1 MAELDLGPEDISSI
15 FPELAE
21 KKFKVT
27 KEEQKEILEEA
38 LETKDSKI
46 PLAFNPF
53 GPSVFGQKL
62 EEAKEQKIQNK
73 MEYVSEIIG
82 APVQN
87 VGFSNYKDL
96 FLTLDLSRS
105 NYFKN
110 RQKKFMGYYPKG
122 EYQRVSVDYGDGN
135 TEKLELFKYD
145 KDDDFYKVA
154 NPYGRDFGEIGRVAG
169 TILDEAFAFDIASL
183 AGPELLKKSKHPVLK
198 TTGYALDKV
207 PPTVRVTIA
216 NYLGLKGKELTEF
229 MRGFGEN
236 EYDVDNFAE
245 VDFFKTFTDLDDYS
259 TALLAGGLYKAT
271 TEFANYLL
279 KGQRPGMVDMS
290 ERIIRASEELS
301 KSTGVKIDPLV
312 FAQLASNP
320 IVRRIYFQAG
330 LFVQRPELI
339 QQGQI
344 KSLKKALEKFGVGK
358 ADGQLDFGQLDLLN
372 KELAL
377 QIANDSKLVSG
388 GVFTSLDEANTALQ
402 QAVRE
407 WNSVTLKT
415 TNTYTNNAIKAFKES
430 GEDVSINLTQFKNNF
445 SKQMKSFFTKYQPK
459 DKTVGGE
466 YGTPTLITPPKKTYG
481 SIAEEF
487 KEMDE
492 VVKNLDNTISS
503 LKDGNLDSLKTL
515 IQMRSDL
522 HQLTMHPDEGVNA
535 IATELHENLVK
546 VLKGQNIDLVSGP
559 NTFKDMLNILDNHM
573 AGEEAVRSVAFI
585 KDALTKGGDPDKF
598 VSQFMKAGNTIKI
611 SALKNMLLEG
621 TEGAQKEGA
630 EKAFNVF
637 KNAWI
642 TNTLKN
648 KNGVEILDDFLTTD
662 KNSLKVMLGDNY
674 EAVVKQMKEIIYKQN
689 KLADGIVTQG
699 TRGNSKEFAEKL
711 INESQQ
717 TGSIGLGNKFDEY
730 ITDLGGVDSNAA
742 DVVRYHIINGMLQRS
757 QKIVEKAGKDAFSD
771 TLDPRALRNEIR
783 ALQQNEYLMK
793 FFDEKQIEDLQNFNL
808 YTTALAGGND
818 VGGMIAAGAEVAEFV
833 DKFNVGKL
841 AFSLLKYDI
850 VSRLLSKKATSSLL
864 SDLDATNAISPNNLR
879 VLSAALAELEKDVLG
894 AVTDS
899 NEVNDQGIL
908 FEFNADDL
916 AGPATGGTTTTRAP
930 IMNVD
935 EAVREIPMASV
946 NPVSRLSGANI
957 AAPITDTG
965 AMNPDTMARGQQLF
979 AGPGEITFASKG
991 GIMNSK
997 KAFQRVA

>member
-15 FPELAE
+15 FPEIAE

-169 TILDEAFAFDIASL
+169 TILDEAFALDIASL
-183 AGPELLKKSKHPVLK
+183 AGPELLKKSKHPILK
-198 TTGYALDKV
+198 GTGYALDAV

-259 TALLAGGLYKAT
+259 TALLAGGLYKGT

-279 KGQRPGMVDMS
+279 KGKRPGMVEMGED
-290 ERIIRASEELS
+290 IIRASEEL
-301 KSTGVKIDPLV
+301 GLDPLV
-312 FAQLASNP
+312 FAQLAANP
-320 IVRRIYFQAG
+320 IIRRIYTQSG

-339 QQGQI
+339 KQSQL
-344 KSLKKALEKFGVGK
+344 KSLQDALEKFGVGK
-358 ADGQLDFGQLDLLN
+358 GDGQLDLGQLDLLN
-372 KELAL
+372 KQLSL
-377 QIANDSKLVSG
+377 QIANDSKLVSK
-388 GVFTSLDEANTALQ
+388 GVFTSLDEANVALQ
-402 QAVRE
+402 ESINA
-407 WNSVTLKT
+407 WNKVTLKT
-415 TNTYTNNAIKAFKES
+415 TNTYTNRAIQAFKDS
-430 GEDVSINLTQFKNNF
+430 GEDVSINITQFKNNF
-445 SKQMKSFFTKYQPK
+445 STQMKSFFTKYQPK

-481 SIAEEF
+481 SVAEEF

-515 IQMRSDL
+515 IKMRTDL
-522 HQLTMHPDEGVNA
+522 HKLTMHPDEGVNA
-535 IATELHENLVK
+535 IAGDLYENLVT

-559 NTFKDMLNILDNHM
+559 NSFKGMLGILDNHM
-573 AGEEAVRSVAFI
+573 AGEEAVRSLGFI

-648 KNGVEILDDFLTTD
+648 KNGVEIIDDFLTKD
-662 KNSLKVMLGDNY
+662 KESLKVLLGDNY
-674 EAVVKQMKEIIYKQN
+674 EAVAKQMKEIIYKEN
-689 KLADGIVTQG
+689 KLVDGIVTQA

-711 INESQQ
+711 IKESQQ
-717 TGSIGLGNKFDEY
+717 KGDIGLGNKFDEY
-730 ITDLGGVDSNAA
+730 IKDLGGLDSNAA
-742 DVVRYHIINGMLQRS
+742 DVVRYHIISGMLQRS
-757 QKIVEKAGKDAFSD
+757 QEIVEKAGKKAFSD
-771 TLDPRALRNEIR
+771 TLNPRTLRNEIR

-793 FFDEKQIEDLQNFNL
+793 FFDEKQIKDLQNFNL

-850 VSRLLSKKATSSLL
+850 VARLLSKKATSSLL

-879 VLSAALAELEKDVLG
+879 VLNAALAELEKDVLG
-894 AVTDS
+894 AVIDG

-979 AGPGEITFASKG
+979 AGPGEITFAAKG
-991 GIMNSK
+991 GIMNTK

>member
-15 FPELAE
+15 FPEIAE

-145 KDDDFYKVA
+145 KNDDFYKVA

-169 TILDEAFAFDIASL
+169 TILDEAFALDIASL
-183 AGPELLKKSKHPVLK
+183 AGPELLKKSKHPILK
-198 TTGYALDKV
+198 GTGYALDAV

-259 TALLAGGLYKAT
+259 TALLAGGLYKGT

-279 KGQRPGMVDMS
+279 KGKRPGMVEMGED
-290 ERIIRASEELS
+290 IIRASEEL
-301 KSTGVKIDPLV
+301 GLDPLV
-312 FAQLASNP
+312 FAQLAANP
-320 IVRRIYFQAG
+320 IIRRIYTQSG

-339 QQGQI
+339 KQSQL
-344 KSLKKALEKFGVGK
+344 KSLQDALEKFGVGK
-358 ADGQLDFGQLDLLN
+358 GDGQLDLGQLDLLN
-372 KELAL
+372 KQLSL
-377 QIANDSKLVSG
+377 QIANDSKLVSK
-388 GVFTSLDEANTALQ
+388 GVFTSLDEANVALQ
-402 QAVRE
+402 ESINA
-407 WNSVTLKT
+407 WNKVTLKT
-415 TNTYTNNAIKAFKES
+415 TNTYTNRAIQAFKDS
-430 GEDVSINLTQFKNNF
+430 GEDVSINITQFKNNF
-445 SKQMKSFFTKYQPK
+445 STQMKSFFTKYQPK

-481 SIAEEF
+481 SVAEEF

-515 IQMRSDL
+515 IKMRTDL
-522 HQLTMHPDEGVNA
+522 HKLTMHPDEGVNA
-535 IATELHENLVK
+535 IAGDLYENLVT

-559 NTFKDMLNILDNHM
+559 NSFKGMLGILDNHM
-573 AGEEAVRSVAFI
+573 AGEEAVRSLGFI

-648 KNGVEILDDFLTTD
+648 KNGVEIIDDFLTKD
-662 KNSLKVMLGDNY
+662 KESLKVLLGDNY
-674 EAVVKQMKEIIYKQN
+674 EAVAKQMKEIIYKEN
-689 KLADGIVTQG
+689 KLVDGIVTQA

-711 INESQQ
+711 IKESQQ
-717 TGSIGLGNKFDEY
+717 KGDIGLGNKFDEY
-730 ITDLGGVDSNAA
+730 IKDLGGLDSNAA
-742 DVVRYHIINGMLQRS
+742 DVVRYHIISGMLQRS
-757 QKIVEKAGKDAFSD
+757 QEIVEKAGKKAFSD
-771 TLDPRALRNEIR
+771 TLNPRTLRNEIR

-850 VSRLLSKKATSSLL
+850 VARLLSKKATSSLL

-879 VLSAALAELEKDVLG
+879 VLNAALAELEKDVLG
-894 AVTDS
+894 AVIDG

>member
-15 FPELAE
+15 FPEITE

-96 FLTLDLSRS
+96 FLTFDLSRS

-169 TILDEAFAFDIASL
+169 TILDEAFGLDVAALGS
-183 AGPELLKKSKHPVLK
+183 PELLKRMKHPILK
-198 TTGYALDKV
+198 GTGYALDAV
-207 PPTVRVTIA
+207 PPTLRVTIA

-259 TALLAGGLYKAT
+259 TALLAGGLYKGT

-279 KGQRPGMVDMS
+279 KGKRPGMVEMGED
-290 ERIIRASEELS
+290 IIRASEEL
-301 KSTGVKIDPLV
+301 GLDPLV
-312 FAQLASNP
+312 FAQLAANP
-320 IVRRIYFQAG
+320 IIRRIYTQSG

-339 QQGQI
+339 KQSQL
-344 KSLKKALEKFGVGK
+344 KSLQDALEKFGVGK
-358 ADGQLDFGQLDLLN
+358 GDGQLDLGQLDLLN
-372 KELAL
+372 KQLSL
-377 QIANDSKLVSG
+377 QIANDSKLVSK
-388 GVFTSLDEANTALQ
+388 GVFTSLDEANVALQ
-402 QAVRE
+402 ESINA
-407 WNSVTLKT
+407 WNKVTLKT
-415 TNTYTNNAIKAFKES
+415 TDTYTNRAIQAFKDS
-430 GEDVSINLTQFKNNF
+430 GEDVSINITQFKNNF
-445 SKQMKSFFTKYQPK
+445 STQMKNFFTKYQPK

-481 SIAEEF
+481 SIPEEF
-487 KEMDE
+487 KQMDQI
-492 VVKNLDNTISS
+492 VKDLDNTISS
-503 LKDGNLDSLKTL
+503 LKDGNLNNLKTL
-515 IQMRSDL
+515 IKMRTDL
-522 HQLTMHPDEGVNA
+522 HKLTMHPDEGINA
-535 IATELHENLVK
+535 VATDLYENLVT

-559 NTFKDMLNILDNHM
+559 NSFKGMLGILDNHM
-573 AGEEAVRSVAFI
+573 AGEEAVRSLGFI

-598 VSQFMKAGNTIKI
+598 VSQFLKAGNTIKV
-611 SALKNMLLEG
+611 SALKNMFLEG
-621 TEGAQKEGA
+621 TEGTQREGA

-648 KNGVEILDDFLTTD
+648 KNGVEIIDDFLTKD
-662 KNSLKVMLGDNY
+662 KESLKVLLGDNY
-674 EAVVKQMKEIIYKQN
+674 EAVAKQMKEIIYKEN
-689 KLADGIVTQG
+689 KLVDGIVAQA

-711 INESQQ
+711 IKESQQ
-717 TGSIGLGNKFDEY
+717 KGSIGLGNKFDEY
-730 ITDLGGVDSNAA
+730 IKDLGGLDSNAA
-742 DVVRYHIINGMLQRS
+742 DVVRYHIISGMLQRS
-757 QKIVEKAGKDAFSD
+757 QEIVEKAGKNAFSD
-771 TLDPRALRNEIR
+771 TLNPRTLRNEIR

-879 VLSAALAELEKDVLG
+879 ILNTALAELEKDVLG
-894 AVTDS
+894 AVTDG

-916 AGPATGGTTTTRAP
+916 AGPATGGTTTTRTT

-935 EAVREIPMASV
+935 
-946 NPVSRLSGANI
+946 
-957 AAPITDTG
+957 
-965 AMNPDTMARGQQLF
+965 
-979 AGPGEITFASKG
+979 
-991 GIMNSK
+991 
-997 KAFQRVA
+997 

>member
-15 FPELAE
+15 FPEIAE

-96 FLTLDLSRS
+96 FLTFDLSRS

-145 KDDDFYKVA
+145 KNDDFYKVA

-169 TILDEAFAFDIASL
+169 TILDEAFALDIASL
-183 AGPELLKKSKHPVLK
+183 AGPELLKKSKHPILK
-198 TTGYALDKV
+198 GTGYALDAV

-259 TALLAGGLYKAT
+259 TALLAGGLYKGT

-279 KGQRPGMVDMS
+279 KGKRPGMVEMGED
-290 ERIIRASEELS
+290 IIRASEEL
-301 KSTGVKIDPLV
+301 GLDPLV
-312 FAQLASNP
+312 FAQLAANP
-320 IVRRIYFQAG
+320 IIRRIYTQSG

-339 QQGQI
+339 KQSQL
-344 KSLKKALEKFGVGK
+344 KSLQDALEKFGVGK
-358 ADGQLDFGQLDLLN
+358 GDGQLDLGQLDLLN
-372 KELAL
+372 KQLSL
-377 QIANDSKLVSG
+377 QIANDSKLVSK
-388 GVFTSLDEANTALQ
+388 GVFTSLDEANVALQ
-402 QAVRE
+402 ESINA
-407 WNSVTLKT
+407 WNKVTLKT
-415 TNTYTNNAIKAFKES
+415 TNTYTNRAIQAFKDS
-430 GEDVSINLTQFKNNF
+430 GEDVSINITQFKNNF
-445 SKQMKSFFTKYQPK
+445 STQMKSFFTKYQPK

-481 SIAEEF
+481 SVAEEF

-515 IQMRSDL
+515 IKMRTDL
-522 HQLTMHPDEGVNA
+522 HKLTMHPDEGINA
-535 IATELHENLVK
+535 IAGDLYENLVT

-559 NTFKDMLNILDNHM
+559 NSFKGMLGILDNHM
-573 AGEEAVRSVAFI
+573 AGEEAVRSLGFI

-648 KNGVEILDDFLTTD
+648 KNGVEIIDDFLTKD
-662 KNSLKVMLGDNY
+662 KESLKVLLGDNY
-674 EAVVKQMKEIIYKQN
+674 EAVAKQMKEIIYKEN
-689 KLADGIVTQG
+689 KLVDGIVTQA

-711 INESQQ
+711 IKESQQ
-717 TGSIGLGNKFDEY
+717 KGDIGLGNKFDEY
-730 ITDLGGVDSNAA
+730 IKDLGGLDSNAA
-742 DVVRYHIINGMLQRS
+742 DVVRYHIISGMLQRS
-757 QKIVEKAGKDAFSD
+757 QEIVEKAGKKAFSD
-771 TLDPRALRNEIR
+771 TLNPRTLRNEIR

-793 FFDEKQIEDLQNFNL
+793 FFDEKQIKDLQNFNL

-850 VSRLLSKKATSSLL
+850 VARLLSKKATSSLL

-879 VLSAALAELEKDVLG
+879 VLNAALAELEKDVLG
-894 AVTDS
+894 AVIDG

-979 AGPGEITFASKG
+979 AGPGEITFAAKG
-991 GIMNSK
+991 GIMNTK

>member
-1 MAELDLGPEDISSI
+1 MAELDLGPEDITSI
-15 FPELAE
+15 FPDVAE

-27 KEEQKEILEEA
+27 KDEEKKILEEA
-38 LETKDSKI
+38 LETKDSKL
-46 PLAFNPF
+46 PPFNPF
-53 GPSVFGQKL
+53 GPSVYGQKL

-96 FLTLDLSRS
+96 FLTYDLSRS

-145 KDDDFYKVA
+145 KDDNFYKVA

-169 TILDEAFAFDIASL
+169 TVIDEAFGLDVAALGS
-183 AGPELLKKSKHPVLK
+183 PELLKKMKHPVLK
-198 TTGYALDKV
+198 GAGYALDAI
-207 PPTVRVTIA
+207 PPTLRVTIA

-259 TALLAGGLYKAT
+259 TALLAGGLYKGT

-279 KGQRPGMVDMS
+279 KGKRPGMVDMG
-290 ERIIRASEELS
+290 EDIIRASEELNLE
-301 KSTGVKIDPLV
+301 PLV
-312 FAQLASNP
+312 FAQLAANP
-320 IVRRIYFQAG
+320 IIRRIYTQSG

-339 QQGQI
+339 KQTQL
-344 KSLKKALEKFGVGK
+344 KSLQDALKKFGVGTG
-358 ADGQLDFGQLDLLN
+358 DGQLDFGQLDLLN
-372 KELAL
+372 KQLSL
-377 QIANDSKLVSG
+377 QIANDSKLVSK
-388 GVFTSLDEANTALQ
+388 GVFTSLDEANVALQ
-402 QAVRE
+402 ESINA
-407 WNSVTLKT
+407 WNKVTLKT
-415 TNTYTNNAIKAFKES
+415 TDTYTNKAIKAFKDS
-430 GEDVSINLTQFKNNF
+430 GEDVSINITQFKNNF
-445 SKQMKSFFTKYQPK
+445 STQMKSFFTKYQPK

-466 YGTPTLITPPKKTYG
+466 YGTPTFLTPPKKTYG
-481 SIAEEF
+481 SVAEEF

-515 IQMRSDL
+515 IKMRTDL
-522 HQLTMHPDEGVNA
+522 HKLTMHPDEGINA
-535 IATELHENLVK
+535 IAGELHENLIK

-559 NTFKDMLNILDNHM
+559 NSFKGMLNILDNHM
-573 AGEEAVRSVAFI
+573 AGEEAVRSLGFI

-598 VSQFMKAGNTIKI
+598 VSQFMKAGNTIKV

-621 TEGAQKEGA
+621 TEGTQKEGA

-648 KNGVEILDDFLTTD
+648 KNGVEIIDDFLTKD
-662 KNSLKVMLGDNY
+662 KESLKVLLGDNY
-674 EAVVKQMKEIIYKQN
+674 EAVAKQMKEIIYKEN
-689 KLADGIVTQG
+689 KLVDGIVTQA

-711 INESQQ
+711 IKESQGK
-717 TGSIGLGNKFDEY
+717 GSIGLGNKFDEY
-730 ITDLGGVDSNAA
+730 INDLGGVDSNAA
-742 DVVRYHIINGMLQRS
+742 DVVRYHIISGMLQKS
-757 QKIVEKAGKDAFSD
+757 QEIVDKAGKKAFSD
-771 TLDPRALRNEIR
+771 TLNPRTLRNEIR
-783 ALQQNEYLMK
+783 ALQQNEYLMR
-793 FFDEKQIEDLQNFNL
+793 FFDEKQIKDLQNFNL

-879 VLSAALAELEKDVLG
+879 ILNTALAELEKDVLG
-894 AVTDS
+894 AVTDV

-946 NPVSRLSGANI
+946 NPSSRLSGANI
-957 AAPITDTG
+957 ATPIIDPNRAALAFGSDDILTRALQEQT
-965 AMNPDTMARGQQLF
+965 PRF
-979 AGPGEITFASKG
+979 AAKG
-991 GIMNSK
+991 GIMNTK

>member
-15 FPELAE
+15 FPEIAE

-145 KDDDFYKVA
+145 KNDDFYKVA

-169 TILDEAFAFDIASL
+169 TILDEAFGLDVAALGS
-183 AGPELLKKSKHPVLK
+183 PELLKRMKHPILK
-198 TTGYALDKV
+198 GTGYALDAV

-259 TALLAGGLYKAT
+259 TALLAGGLYKGT

-279 KGQRPGMVDMS
+279 KGKRPGMVEMGED
-290 ERIIRASEELS
+290 IIRASEEL
-301 KSTGVKIDPLV
+301 GLDPLV
-312 FAQLASNP
+312 FAQLAANP
-320 IVRRIYFQAG
+320 IIRRIYTQSG

-339 QQGQI
+339 KQSQL
-344 KSLKKALEKFGVGK
+344 KSLQDALEKFGVGK
-358 ADGQLDFGQLDLLN
+358 GDGQLDLGQLDLLN
-372 KELAL
+372 KQLSL
-377 QIANDSKLVSG
+377 QIANDSKLVSK
-388 GVFTSLDEANTALQ
+388 GVFTSLDEANVALQ
-402 QAVRE
+402 ESINA
-407 WNSVTLKT
+407 WNKVTLKT
-415 TNTYTNNAIKAFKES
+415 TNTYTNRAIQAFKDS
-430 GEDVSINLTQFKNNF
+430 GEDVSINITQFKNNF
-445 SKQMKSFFTKYQPK
+445 STQMKSFFTKYQPK

-481 SIAEEF
+481 SVAEEF

-515 IQMRSDL
+515 IKMRTDL
-522 HQLTMHPDEGVNA
+522 HKLTMHPDEGVNA
-535 IATELHENLVK
+535 IAGDLYENLVT

-559 NTFKDMLNILDNHM
+559 NSFKGMLGILDNHM
-573 AGEEAVRSVAFI
+573 AGEEAVRSLGFI

-648 KNGVEILDDFLTTD
+648 KNGVEIIDDFLTKD
-662 KNSLKVMLGDNY
+662 KESLKVLLGDNY
-674 EAVVKQMKEIIYKQN
+674 EAVAKQMKEIIYKEN
-689 KLADGIVTQG
+689 KLVDGIVTQA

-711 INESQQ
+711 IKESQQ
-717 TGSIGLGNKFDEY
+717 KGDIGLGNKFDEY
-730 ITDLGGVDSNAA
+730 IKDLGGLDSNAA
-742 DVVRYHIINGMLQRS
+742 DVVRYHIISGMLQRS
-757 QKIVEKAGKDAFSD
+757 QEIVEKAGKKAFSD
-771 TLDPRALRNEIR
+771 TLNPRTLRNEIR

-793 FFDEKQIEDLQNFNL
+793 FFDEKQIKDLQNFNL

-850 VSRLLSKKATSSLL
+850 VARLLSKKATSSLL

-879 VLSAALAELEKDVLG
+879 VLNAALAELEKDVLG
-894 AVTDS
+894 AVIDG

-979 AGPGEITFASKG
+979 AGPGEITFAAKG
-991 GIMNSK
+991 GIMNTK

>member
-15 FPELAE
+15 FPEIAE

-96 FLTLDLSRS
+96 FLTFDLSRS

-145 KDDDFYKVA
+145 KNDDFYKVA

-169 TILDEAFAFDIASL
+169 TILDEAFGLDVAALGS
-183 AGPELLKKSKHPVLK
+183 PELLKRMKHPILK
-198 TTGYALDKV
+198 GTGYALDAV

-259 TALLAGGLYKAT
+259 TALLAGGLYKGT

-279 KGQRPGMVDMS
+279 KGKRPGMVEMGED
-290 ERIIRASEELS
+290 IIRASEEL
-301 KSTGVKIDPLV
+301 GLDPLV
-312 FAQLASNP
+312 FAQLAANP
-320 IVRRIYFQAG
+320 IIRRIYTQSG

-339 QQGQI
+339 KQSQL
-344 KSLKKALEKFGVGK
+344 KSLQDALEKFGVGK
-358 ADGQLDFGQLDLLN
+358 GDGQLDLGQLDLLN
-372 KELAL
+372 KQLSL
-377 QIANDSKLVSG
+377 QIANDSKLVSK
-388 GVFTSLDEANTALQ
+388 GVFTSLDEANVALQ
-402 QAVRE
+402 ESINA
-407 WNSVTLKT
+407 WNKVTLKT
-415 TNTYTNNAIKAFKES
+415 TNTYTNRAIQAFKDS
-430 GEDVSINLTQFKNNF
+430 GEDVSINITQFKNNF
-445 SKQMKSFFTKYQPK
+445 STQMKSFFTKYQPK

-481 SIAEEF
+481 SVAEEF

-515 IQMRSDL
+515 IKMRTDL
-522 HQLTMHPDEGVNA
+522 HKLTMHPDEGVNA
-535 IATELHENLVK
+535 IAGDLYENLVT

-559 NTFKDMLNILDNHM
+559 NSFKGMLGILDNHM
-573 AGEEAVRSVAFI
+573 AGEEAVRSLGFI

-648 KNGVEILDDFLTTD
+648 KNGVEIIDDFLTKD
-662 KNSLKVMLGDNY
+662 KESLKVLLGDNY
-674 EAVVKQMKEIIYKQN
+674 EAVAKQMKEIIYKEN
-689 KLADGIVTQG
+689 KLVDGIVTQA

-711 INESQQ
+711 IKESQQ
-717 TGSIGLGNKFDEY
+717 KGDIGLGNKFDEY
-730 ITDLGGVDSNAA
+730 IKDLGGLDSNAA
-742 DVVRYHIINGMLQRS
+742 DVVRYHIISGMLQRS
-757 QKIVEKAGKDAFSD
+757 QEIVEKAGKKAFSD
-771 TLDPRALRNEIR
+771 TLNPRTLRNEIR

-793 FFDEKQIEDLQNFNL
+793 FFDEKQIKDLQNFNL

-850 VSRLLSKKATSSLL
+850 VARLLSKKATSSLL

-879 VLSAALAELEKDVLG
+879 ILNTALAELEKDVLG
-894 AVTDS
+894 AVTDG

-979 AGPGEITFASKG
+979 AGPGEITFAAKG
-991 GIMNSK
+991 GIMNTK

>member
-1 MAELDLGPEDISSI
+1 MAELDLGPEDITSI
-15 FPELAE
+15 FPDVAE

-53 GPSVFGQKL
+53 GPSVFGEKL
-62 EEAKEQKIQNK
+62 KEAKEQKIQNK

-96 FLTLDLSRS
+96 FLTFDLSRS

-169 TILDEAFAFDIASL
+169 TILDEAFAFDVASL

-216 NYLGLKGKELTEF
+216 NFLGLKGKELTEF
-229 MRGFGEN
+229 MKGFGEN

-245 VDFFKTFTDLDDYS
+245 IDFFNTANQLDDVFS
-259 TALLAGGLYKAT
+259 ALLAGGLYKST
-271 TEFANYLL
+271 TEFSNYLL
-279 KGQRPGMVDMS
+279 KGKRPGMVEMGED
-290 ERIIRASEELS
+290 IIRASEEL
-301 KSTGVKIDPLV
+301 GLEPLV
-312 FAQLASNP
+312 FAQLAANP
-320 IVRRIYFQAG
+320 IIRRIYTQSG

-339 QQGQI
+339 KQSQL
-344 KSLKKALEKFGVGK
+344 KSLQDALEKFGVGK
-358 ADGQLDFGQLDLLN
+358 GDGQLNLGQLDLLN
-372 KELAL
+372 KQLSL
-377 QIANDSKLVSG
+377 QIANDSKLVSK
-388 GVFTSLDEANTALQ
+388 GVFTSLDEANVALQ
-402 QAVRE
+402 ESINA
-407 WNSVTLKT
+407 WNKVTLKT
-415 TNTYTNNAIKAFKES
+415 TDTYTNRAIQAFKDS
-430 GEDVSINLTQFKNNF
+430 GEDVSVNITQFKNNF
-445 SKQMKSFFTKYQPK
+445 STQMKNFFTKYQPK

-481 SIAEEF
+481 SVPEEF
-487 KEMDE
+487 KEMDQI
-492 VVKNLDNTISS
+492 VKDLDNTISS
-503 LKDGNLDSLKTL
+503 LKDGNLNNLKTL
-515 IQMRSDL
+515 IKMRTDL
-522 HQLTMHPDEGVNA
+522 HKLTMHPDEGINA
-535 IATELHENLVK
+535 VADNLYENLVT

-559 NTFKDMLNILDNHM
+559 NSFKNMLGILDNHM
-573 AGEEAVRSVAFI
+573 AGEEAVRSLGFI

-598 VSQFMKAGNTIKI
+598 VSQFLKAGNTIKV
-611 SALKNMLLEG
+611 SALKNMFLEG
-621 TEGAQKEGA
+621 TEGTQREGA

-648 KNGVEILDDFLTTD
+648 KNGVEIIDDFLTKD
-662 KNSLKVMLGDNY
+662 KESLKVLLGDNY
-674 EAVVKQMKEIIYKQN
+674 EAVAKQMKEIIYKEN
-689 KLADGIVTQG
+689 KLVDGIVAQA

-711 INESQQ
+711 IKESQQ
-717 TGSIGLGNKFDEY
+717 KGSIGLGNKFDEY
-730 ITDLGGVDSNAA
+730 IKDLGGLDSNAA
-742 DVVRYHIINGMLQRS
+742 DVVRYHIISGMLQRS
-757 QKIVEKAGKDAFSD
+757 QEIVEKAGKKAFSD

-879 VLSAALAELEKDVLG
+879 ILNTALAELEKDVLG
-894 AVTDS
+894 AVTDG

-935 EAVREIPMASV
+935 EVVREIPMASV